1 MNRINAR
8 IGKRLDGRE
17 QLIESAFRALTRQK
31 NLKSYFESI
40 ESVPKTRHMGVYSE
54 KKGPGPEIYSQEAAK
69 VQRNLLERGPQKQT
83 TVAMK
88 HMKGERG
95 QFLLTKPKH
104 DYNEN
109 YHHTI

>member
-1 MNRINAR
+1 M
-8 IGKRLDGRE
+8 
-17 QLIESAFRALTRQK
+17 
-31 NLKSYFESI
+31 
-40 ESVPKTRHMGVYSE
+40 PKTRHMGVYSE

-95 QFLLTKPKH
+95 QFLLTKPKK
-104 DYNEN
+104 DYDEN